1 MIATRLETGLKRLKT
16 ASHGPSVQ
24 RYAKDLLARLGR
36 ASNEVYSQVVSKLDA
51 PRPASVEGKIVED
64 EQFAVRQ
71 AMKSVRFEVQVG
83 QIFDSLRANWRIV
96 QTDYYRG
103 LWPEFAKVF
112 RASAPSWASL
122 EVKITRSEL
131 ASMTSLVQAMQMVD
145 HIRWLQDKTLHRIQS
160 LVQKAYVPVPKVK
173 KDYRASYKDALRG
186 AMDGMMR
193 SVEGLLRGLFE
204 ATYEQAQ
211 SRFLAVLNG

>member
-1 MIATRLETGLKRLKT
+1 MSTKLETGLRRLKT
-16 ASHGPSVQ
+16 ASHGPAVQ

-36 ASNEVYSQVVSKLDA
+36 ASNEVYSQVVTKLDA

-71 AMKSVRFEVQVG
+71 ALKSVRFEVQVG
-83 QIFDSLRANWRIV
+83 QIFDSLRAQWRIV

-103 LWPEFAKVF
+103 LWAEFAKVF

-122 EVKITRSEL
+122 EVRITRAEL
-131 ASMTSLVQAMQMVD
+131 ASMTSLVQGMQMVE

-160 LVQKAYVPVPKVK
+160 LVQKAYVPVPKAK
-173 KDYRASYKDALRG
+173 KDYRATYKDALRG

-193 SVEGLLRGLFE
+193 SIEGLLRGLFE